1 MRPHHIKSPVQYT
14 GLRVGLP
21 GGAVAP
27 ALHRL
32 AVLSNHCLPSRRP
45 PSFGSHLPLRDV
57 LCCQS
62 SRSSSELNPWHQSA
76 DIPGIFERVTSRLLT
91 TPTFES
97 DRKPASCSMWEE
109 CAATV
114 SCLGPESGDDTV
126 TSAVCIQSCSSS
138 AASSDGLCCCN
149 PGTVSTCSFATSLC
163 CKDNHSPVHANVL
176 VNHVKLLV
184 GLLAIQMQKSQCSL
198 RSP

>member
-21 GGAVAP
+21 AGAVAP

-91 TPTFES
+91 TPTFEC

-114 SCLGPESGDDTV
+114 SRTGPESGDDPV
-126 TSAVCIQSCSSS
+126 TSSVCIQPCSSS
-138 AASSDGLCCCN
+138 AASGDGLCCCN
-149 PGTVSTCSFATSLC
+149 HGTVSACSFAMFFMLLGQ
-163 CKDNHSPVHANVL
+163 PQPWHANVL
-176 VNHVKLLV
+176 VNHVKILA
-184 GLLAIQMQKSQCSL
+184 GLLAIQMQKSQCSS

>member
-14 GLRVGLP
+14 GLRVELP
-21 GGAVAP
+21 AGAVAP

-62 SRSSSELNPWHQSA
+62 SRSSSERKPWRQSS
-76 DIPGIFERVTSRLLT
+76 DISGNVERVYSWLLT
-91 TPTFES
+91 THTFES
-97 DRKPASCSMWEE
+97 DRKPASCSMWQE

-114 SCLGPESGDDTV
+114 SCTGPESSDDTV
-126 TSAVCIQSCSSS
+126 TSSVCIQSCSSS
-138 AASSDGLCCCN
+138 AAAGDGLCCCN
-149 PGTVSTCSFATSLC
+149 SGPVSTCSFAVCFC
-163 CKDNHSPVHANVL
+163 C
-176 VNHVKLLV
+176 
-184 GLLAIQMQKSQCSL
+184 
-198 RSP
+198 